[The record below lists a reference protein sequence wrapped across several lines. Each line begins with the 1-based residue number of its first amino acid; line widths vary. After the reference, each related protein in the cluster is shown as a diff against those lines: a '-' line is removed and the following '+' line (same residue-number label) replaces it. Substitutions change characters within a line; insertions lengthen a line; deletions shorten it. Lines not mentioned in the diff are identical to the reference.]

1 MDLNSISLVCKQK
14 VTKRLCRDCR
24 RRYALEEI
32 LMMLVKGAALGF
44 YSEIHRGRIE
54 LRRGFVEIFGRRWRF

>member
-32 LMMLVKGAALGF
+32 LMMLVKGAALG
-44 YSEIHRGRIE
+44 YYTEIHEGGIKVNRD
-54 LRRGFVEIFGRRWRF
+54 FVEIEGAGL